1 MQALGS
7 TRAWLD
13 PASRHGV
20 AMLDQ
25 MVNHQA
31 QIIAY
36 IDDYVLM
43 IFTTMP
49 ALLLLLLMRRPRHAP
64 AAEMAPASE

>member
-1 MQALGS
+1 M
-7 TRAWLD
+7 
-13 PASRHGV
+13 
-20 AMLDQ
+20 MLDQ
-25 MVNHQA
+25 IVNHQA

-36 IDDYVLM
+36 INDYVLM

-64 AAEMAPASE
+64 AAEAVQASE